1 MSHLVKEYAKNLGV
15 KVSKP
20 IVKDHFFPI
29 VADRYITICNDDDV
43 QAKHYPYYD
52 VVLELLKP
60 FLQKENIKV
69 IQLGGKIKINGV
81 DSALNVKYKQQSF
94 IISKSILHLGSDG
107 FLNHTS
113 SAKNVP
119 TISIFGNT
127 LPEINKPLF
136 SSNSTNVNLAPKWDK
151 KPCYNVV
158 DPKRQIRNIKAE
170 LVAQSVLDLLKIKQ
184 EINFTTLHVGE
195 SYNDNLLEIVPTT
208 LTPVNIQP
216 NQKIMIRADY
226 GLQEDVFIQY
236 CKQMKVSVCCDK
248 LIQPNGLKQIA
259 NNVTD
264 FYLFLDKDWDD
275 IPEKYFSIVKSLGI
289 NLIIL
294 CENKDDVPIIR
305 NKYFDIAVRHPFPDR
320 EKPKSFSEKSKF
332 LTQKRIV
339 CDGKEYLSYAHFK
352 KGLDRSNKVIDTPEY
367 WRELDYFYIYDTDKN
382 SQKESA

>member
-1 MSHLVKEYAKNLGV
+1 M
-15 KVSKP
+15 
-20 IVKDHFFPI
+20 
-29 VADRYITICNDDDV
+29 
-43 QAKHYPYYD
+43 
-52 VVLELLKP
+52 
-60 FLQKENIKV
+60 
-69 IQLGGKIKINGV
+69 
-81 DSALNVKYKQQSF
+81 
-94 IISKSILHLGSDG
+94 
-107 FLNHTS
+107 
-113 SAKNVP
+113 
-119 TISIFGNT
+119 
-127 LPEINKPLF
+127 
-136 SSNSTNVNLAPKWDK
+136 
-151 KPCYNVV
+151 
-158 DPKRQIRNIKAE
+158 
-170 LVAQSVLDLLKIKQ
+170 
-184 EINFTTLHVGE
+184 
-195 SYNDNLLEIVPTT
+195 LEIVPTT

-236 CKQMKVSVCCDK
+236 CKQMEVSVCCDK

-382 SQKESA
+382 SQKESV